1 LIFGVEEM
9 VAAGRSIT
17 GLLDSA
23 SLNAFVRVLWATPM
37 KLAEVH
43 QADFGTARLPEAE
56 AKDSVQRER
65 QDFPL
70 VIATMP
76 PTERQRAIAVG
87 MAIFLIVAVAVIAPF
102 ASVQLPRVDAF
113 IPVLQTV
120 VSVADLVTATL
131 LFAQFSIQPQR
142 ALLAVAS
149 GYIFSGSF
157 AFLQTLAFPG
167 AYAPAGL
174 FGDAS
179 TAAWMFVF
187 WHTTFPAAIL
197 AYALSKD
204 TTVVA
209 TLPGRSTMTSIVT
222 TVVCVFA
229 VIAALTWI
237 VTTKAEYLPNFYA
250 TDIRLQTRFGNQ
262 INLALWLWISTALAV
277 LWVRR
282 RTILD
287 LWLIVILLAWMPNFL
302 VAIIV
307 SSVRFSVGWYAAR
320 CFILVGSCMLLSVLL
335 VETTFLYSR
344 LASAIILLRRERTN
358 RLLSVDAVAA
368 AIAHELGAPLGAIAF
383 NASTALVQLR
393 SSPPELEE
401 MDDILSDIEADSH
414 RAGAMISNI
423 CELSKKT
430 TERKVPTRVEDVVRL
445 VLRLLQ
451 NDLQM
456 NEVSV
461 ATEFQDNLPDVVL
474 DSTQLQQVLL
484 NLVTNAIDAMSSVA
498 PRVRRLRL
506 AASFDGR
513 ASVLLTVQDF
523 GPGIPVKD
531 RERIFD
537 PFFTTKSGGRGLGL
551 AICST
556 MVANYGGNLRLLKT
570 GSNGSVFEVTI
581 PVGGQQSAE

>member
-1 LIFGVEEM
+1 M
-9 VAAGRSIT
+9 VVAVRRIT
-17 GLLDSA
+17 AHLDSA
-23 SLNAFVRVLWATPM
+23 SSNVFVLVLLMLM
-37 KLAEVH
+37 KLAQAH
-43 QADFGTARLPEAE
+43 QVDFGTARLPVAEAE
-56 AKDSVQRER
+56 DSAEKER

-70 VIATMP
+70 IIATMP
-76 PTERQRAIAVG
+76 ATERQRVVAVG
-87 MAIFLIVAVAVIAPF
+87 TVVFLIVAAAIIAPF
-102 ASVQLPRVDAF
+102 ASVQLPRVDVF

-120 VSVADLVTATL
+120 VCVADLVTATL

-142 ALLAVAS
+142 ALLALAS

-197 AYALSKD
+197 VYALSKD
-204 TTVVA
+204 VTGFA
-209 TLPGRSTMTSIVT
+209 TLPGRSAMVSIAG
-222 TVVCVFA
+222 TVVCVLA

-237 VTTKAEYLPNFYA
+237 VTTKTEYFPSFYT

-262 INLALWLWISTALAV
+262 TNFALWLWISTVLAV
-277 LWVRR
+277 LFVRR

-287 LWLIVILLAWMPNFL
+287 LWLMVILLAWMPNFL
-302 VAIIV
+302 VAILG
-307 SSVRFSVGWYAAR
+307 SSVRFTVGWYASR

-358 RLLSVDAVAA
+358 RLLSVDTVAA
-368 AIAHELGAPLGAIAF
+368 AIAHELRTPLGAIAF
-383 NASTALVQLR
+383 NASTALDQLR
-393 SSPPELEE
+393 SNPPELEE
-401 MDDILSDIEADSH
+401 MGDILSDIEADSH

-430 TERKVPTRVEDVVRL
+430 TDRKAPTRVEDVVRL

-451 NDLQM
+451 NDLQIG
-456 NEVSV
+456 EVSV

-484 NLVTNAIDAMSSVA
+484 NLITNAIDAMSSVA
-498 PRVRRLRL
+498 PRVRRLRVT
-506 AASFDGR
+506 ASFDGG
-513 ASVLLTVQDF
+513 ASVLLSVQDS
-523 GPGIPVKD
+523 GSGVPMKD
-531 RERIFD
+531 RERIFE
-537 PFFTTKSGGRGLGL
+537 PFFTTKSDGTGLGL

-556 MVANYGGNLRLLKT
+556 VVANHGGNLRLVKT
-570 GSNGSVFEVTI
+570 SAAGSVFEVAI
-581 PVGGQQSAE
+581 PVGGKQSAE